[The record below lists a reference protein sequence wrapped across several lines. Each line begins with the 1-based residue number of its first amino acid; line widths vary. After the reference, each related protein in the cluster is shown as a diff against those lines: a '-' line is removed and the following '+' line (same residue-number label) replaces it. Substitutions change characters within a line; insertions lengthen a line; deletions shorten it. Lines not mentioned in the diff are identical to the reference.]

1 VDSGTALQSM
11 CKSLLEQSNKF
22 PNANWEL
29 VWLCGLGQEIEIL
42 SFQDCRKR
50 ARKNRILAK
59 YLQRLLSRQKK
70 EPSE

>member
-1 VDSGTALQSM
+1 M

-50 ARKNRILAK
+50 ARKNMWRVNPEVVAHAK
-59 YLQRLLSRQKK
+59 
-70 EPSE
+70 